1 MSTIAVGVKGVLAVS
16 STGEWLPS
24 ISDAGTNKL
33 DAMADAEQ
41 TNPREVLEKAD
52 YDTELGLAMTEDA
65 QRVSRGE
72 LSSDE
77 APTEVVRGDA

>member
-1 MSTIAVGVKGVLAVS
+1 MSTIAVDVKGVLAVS

-41 TNPREVLEKAD
+41 TNPREVLEKTD
-52 YDTELGLAMTEDA
+52 YETELGLAATEDA
-65 QRVSRGE
+65 QRVSHGQ
-72 LSSDE
+72 LSGDE
-77 APTEVVRGDA
+77 AATSVVRGDA